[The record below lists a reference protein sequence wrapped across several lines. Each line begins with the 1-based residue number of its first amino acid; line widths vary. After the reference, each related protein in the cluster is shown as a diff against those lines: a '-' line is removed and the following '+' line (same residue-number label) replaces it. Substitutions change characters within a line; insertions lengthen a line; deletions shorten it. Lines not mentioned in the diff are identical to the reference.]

1 MDEVNYNQFFFKNIN
16 NKKIISDMLKMVIKM
31 VQKELFGSFKNKD
44 HGLCMRNSAWG
55 QKSGKSAPFGAES
68 GNPENPPEWDP
79 CA

>member
-1 MDEVNYNQFFFKNIN
+1 
-16 NKKIISDMLKMVIKM
+16 MLKIVIKM
-31 VQKELFGSFKNKD
+31 VQKELFGSFKSKD

-79 CA
+79 